1 VKKLATIL
9 ARETILLQ
17 KTAVH
22 CSLKKVPK
30 KVAKTPVKIKGKIF
44 PRKADTVAEMGG
56 GGSLNISRIYV
67 PLNFPGFST

>member
-9 ARETILLQ
+9 ARESVLLQ
-17 KTAVH
+17 KAAVH
-22 CSLKKVPK
+22 CSFKKVPK
-30 KVAKTPVKIKGKIF
+30 TVDKTTVIIKGKFF
-44 PRKADTVAEMGG
+44 PRKADKVAKTGG